1 MPNTRSMI
9 TSDGMRALRVSATL
23 AHAVP
28 ALRVRLRDGD
38 DLYVEI
44 GSFPDGE
51 LGAVAGGPH
60 PPPPGAPRLRLSPC
74 QYRTAVAKGW
84 SLQDGGRPI
93 RLLDLPGDPAVEIG
107 VPSGGATLA
116 TGVHR
121 VPFGGRHLFVAAT
134 TLTVEA
140 VGECVA
146 GDDSDDDLEALAEL
160 WGIALRAD
168 PATGVTVVW
177 AELDAG
183 DRGLQHAL
191 LETLDRVV
199 VRLAVAELIGDAV
212 GTARSTER

>member
-1 MPNTRSMI
+1 MI

-38 DLYVEI
+38 DLYVEV

-60 PPPPGAPRLRLSPC
+60 PPPGAPRLRLSPC
-74 QYRTAVAKGW
+74 QYRMAVAKGW
-84 SLQDGGRPI
+84 SMQDGGRPI
-93 RLLDLPGDPAVEIG
+93 RLLDLPGDPAVDVG
-107 VPSGGATLA
+107 VPSGGATLRS
-116 TGVHR
+116 GIQR

-140 VGECVA
+140 VGECVT
-146 GDDSDDDLEALAEL
+146 GDDPDDDLDALAEL

-191 LETLDRVV
+191 VEVLERVV
-199 VRLAVAELIGDAV
+199 VRLAVAELIGGPA
-212 GTARSTER
+212 GAASSHER